1 MNDPFHATIKMTS
14 GEEVLAQVVVTEENG
29 VEFFLV
35 VDPIIISENTT
46 IDHERGVVIS
56 GLTPR
61 KWLMYS
67 NDDMVI
73 VHKDK
78 VITITE
84 MDSFGIEFYERA
96 LLSAKASAPIKKKVE
111 PKKHIGYLGNIGD
124 NRKHL
129 EDCFKLDTHDT
140 TEQTD

>member
-1 MNDPFHATIKMTS
+1 MKEPFHATIKMTS
-14 GEEVLAQVVVTEENG
+14 GEEVLAQVIETEEHG

-35 VDPIIISENTT
+35 LDPIIISENTT
-46 IDHERGVVIS
+46 VDHERGVVVS

-78 VITITE
+78 IITLTE
-84 MDSFGIEFYERA
+84 MDSFGVDFYERA
-96 LLSAKASAPIKKKVE
+96 LLSAKASAPIKKQVE
-111 PKKHIGYLGNIGD
+111 PKKHSGYLGNTKED
-124 NRKHL
+124 RNYL
-129 EDCFKLDTHDT
+129 ERCFKLDYG
-140 TEQTD
+140 